1 MANQGEDRP
10 MKNRQDQYPQTRMQD
25 EDERPEV
32 YYEYSY
38 AQGFYDPL
46 TGEWIEEYYG
56 PFTGVGPGNYQR
68 SDDRIS
74 EDVCD
79 LYYINGQLDAREIDV
94 HVDNGE
100 VTLKGTVPD
109 RRMKRLAE
117 DLAFGIPGVVDV
129 NNQLRIQR
137 PQGQTGQPANTAS
150 PGAGAGVAQ
159 GASSGQTGPQ
169 PQPNRQGQPSSST
182 GQQGMEGSRRSAPYT
197 REQNPESRQAQ
208 EKTSAGAG
216 RGLEW
221 KSQLKPGQVVMS
233 SDNKK
238 LGTVKDIFEHEFML
252 NRRLDVDERVPFY
265 AIKNVDNNQVNLSV
279 TASQADKLEWSAA
292 EKQASGSH

>member
-1 MANQGEDRP
+1 MADQNKNRP
-10 MKNRQDQYPQTRMQD
+10 MGNRQDQYPQTRT
-25 EDERPEV
+25 EDESGEPEV

-38 AQGFYDPL
+38 AEGYYDPL
-46 TGEWIEEYYG
+46 TGEWIEEYFG

-68 SDDRIS
+68 SDERIS

-79 LYYINGQLDAREIDV
+79 LYYVNGQLDARDIDV
-94 HVDNGE
+94 HVENGE
-100 VTLKGTVPD
+100 VTLTGSAPD

-129 NNQLRIQR
+129 NNQLKIPR
-137 PQGQTGQPANTAS
+137 PQGQA
-150 PGAGAGVAQ
+150 
-159 GASSGQTGPQ
+159 GPQ
-169 PQPNRQGQPSSST
+169 PQPTPEAEPARSGA
-182 GQQGMEGSRRSAPYT
+182 QQSRKGARESAPFD
-197 REQNPESRQAQ
+197 REQNPESRQA
-208 EKTSAGAG
+208 EKKTSSPEG

-233 SDNKK
+233 SDGKR

-265 AIKNVDNNQVNLSV
+265 AIKNVDNNQVHMAV
-279 TASQADKLEWSAA
+279 TYSHASNLEWSAA
-292 EKQASGSH
+292 EKQASSAH